1 MTRNKLALRKW
12 HGNVPLALD
21 HREAVSLG
29 FAGVAAEVQLLTCGY
44 PARCSVRGCEA
55 RGSVLARFTDA
66 QGRPLRQRELCNR
79 HADWLRANRPNV
91 HDLIHHSG

>member
-1 MTRNKLALRKW
+1 M
-12 HGNVPLALD
+12 
-21 HREAVSLG
+21 
-29 FAGVAAEVQLLTCGY
+29 AAENQLLPCGY
-44 PARCSVRGCEA
+44 PARCSVRQCEA

-91 HDLIHHSG
+91 QDLMHSIGDKN